1 MKSIRNSLITKYI
14 LEPSQQYIDILCNF
28 LKITEIQFYATL
40 ILLITVPME
49 ILNILKY
56 KENKSKRAKK
66 NCFIYFF
73 GAFIAICLFISG
85 Y

>member
-1 MKSIRNSLITKYI
+1 MRSIRNSLITKYI
-14 LEPSQQYIDILCNF
+14 LEPLQQYIDILCNC
-28 LKITEIQFYATL
+28 LKITEIQFYAAF
-40 ILLITVPME
+40 ILLITIPMV
-49 ILNILKY
+49 ILNIHKY
-56 KENKSKRAKK
+56 KENKNKRAKK